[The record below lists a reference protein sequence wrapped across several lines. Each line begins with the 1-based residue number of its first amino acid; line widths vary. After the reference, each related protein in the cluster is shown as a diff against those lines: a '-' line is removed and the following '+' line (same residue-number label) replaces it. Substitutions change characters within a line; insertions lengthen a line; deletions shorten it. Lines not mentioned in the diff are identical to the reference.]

1 MAKTRFLGV
10 LLSALAAT
18 VAIGVSV
25 AGAQQRAVGVTPPRL
40 SFVDGEV
47 SYWRP
52 GAEDWV
58 PAQINTALAAGDSL
72 YAAGNGNI
80 ELEIASRAYV
90 RAGSGTELGVESL
103 ETGYLQLRVP
113 SGHAAVDL
121 RRMPE
126 GQEIEVDTPNGAFL
140 INRAGYYRFD
150 VDDDATRFSTRR
162 GGVARIVPAGIADE
176 MEVTTNQTVMVAGT
190 ETATLER
197 VATVGDDAWDRWNYD
212 RLESLGEQ
220 PRSAQFVA
228 GEVAG
233 VDDLDRYGD
242 WQDTRDYG
250 NVWVPRGVASDWA
263 PYTDGRWVWD
273 GYYGWTWVDDSP
285 WGWAPYHYGRWC
297 RVGSYWGWAP
307 GPIVARPAYSP
318 ALVAFFGGGNVGV
331 SVSVGTPFVSW
342 VALGWGEPVVPW
354 WGPRGFVGRPYWGGW
369 GGPRYVNNVRI
380 QNTTIINVTN
390 IHNYDNFRHRAVVG
404 IDGDRFGRG
413 RDRIQHVRVDGD
425 RLRNLRPVRGEL
437 AVRPVRDSLVARTG
451 RGERPPDHIQNRR
464 VVATRAPQDPSRAPR
479 AAGLVPSDSRR
490 QPAPRIVAPRSERGG
505 SRDVRGAGRDVPPTR
520 GASGERQRV
529 ESVRGRDDRGETRGN
544 VDGGRIRDR
553 GAEQGTANRDGS
565 GRDAGRAERVPGGS
579 DERGRG
585 NAERENAMRTAP
597 RSPDEN
603 RRIRGDGGGDR
614 NVAPTRPENGR
625 GEELRLP
632 ERQERGE
639 RGRDA
644 RPEPPSRM
652 QSERPARTDR
662 QPAPPREDAR
672 ERSRPQSDQ
681 PQRMERMEA
690 PRRNERESRQEQPR
704 QEQPRME
711 RREQPRVERQQP
723 QRMER
728 QAAPRMERQE
738 QPRMERQQPRME
750 RQQQPRMERQAEP
763 RVERQQQPREQRQEQ
778 PRMQRQEQP
787 RQERGGGGDGGG
799 GGGRNREER
808 RGRD

>member
-18 VAIGVSV
+18 AAIGVSV
-25 AGAQQRAVGVTPPRL
+25 AAAQQRAVGVTPPRL

-72 YAAGNGNI
+72 YAAGDGNL

-90 RAGSGTELGVESL
+90 RAGSGTEIGIESL

-113 SGHAAVDL
+113 AGHAAVDL
-121 RRMPE
+121 RRLPE
-126 GQEIEVDTPNGAFL
+126 GQQIEVDTPNGAFL
-140 INRAGYYRFD
+140 INREGYYRFD

-162 GGVARIVPAGIADE
+162 GGIARIVPAGIADE
-176 MEVTTNQTVMVAGT
+176 MEVTANQTVIVTGT

-197 VATVGDDAWDRWNYD
+197 VAAVGDDAWDRWNYD
-212 RLESLGEQ
+212 RLGTLGEQ
-220 PRSAQFVA
+220 PRSAQYVA

-242 WQDTRDYG
+242 WQDTPDYG
-250 NVWVPRGVASDWA
+250 NVWVPRGVAADWA
-263 PYTDGRWVWD
+263 PYTTGRWVWD

-318 ALVAFFGGGNVGV
+318 ALVAFFGGPSVGV

-380 QNTTIINVTN
+380 QNTTIINVNN

-437 AVRPVRDSLVARTG
+437 AVKPVRDSLVARTG
-451 RGERPPDHIQNRR
+451 RGERPPDRIQNRR

-505 SRDVRGAGRDVPPTR
+505 SRDLRGAGRDVPPTR
-520 GASGERQRV
+520 GAGGERERIDNA
-529 ESVRGRDDRGETRGN
+529 RGRGDRGDVRGN

-553 GAEQGTANRDGS
+553 NVEPGTRDT
-565 GRDAGRAERVPGGS
+565 GRIDRAPGGS
-579 DERGRG
+579 GERARG

-603 RRIRGDGGGDR
+603 RRIRGDGGTDR
-614 NVAPTRPENGR
+614 NVERTRPRPESGR

-632 ERQERGE
+632 ERQERGD

-652 QSERPARTDR
+652 QSERTPRMER
-662 QPAPPREDAR
+662 QPSPPREEAR
-672 ERSRPQSDQ
+672 GRQPVDQRREQ
-681 PQRMERMEA
+681 PQRMEA
-690 PRRNERESRQEQPR
+690 PRRNERESRQQP
-704 QEQPRME
+704 PRME

-728 QAAPRMERQE
+728 QAAPRMERQ
-738 QPRMERQQPRME
+738 QQPRME
-750 RQQQPRMERQAEP
+750 RQQQPRT
-763 RVERQQQPREQRQEQ
+763 ERQQQPRMERQQQPQRQAQPRMQRQEQ
-778 PRMQRQEQP
+778 PRVQRQEQPRVQRQEQP
-787 RQERGGGGDGGG
+787 RQERGGGGRDAG